1 MEITLKGKRTVVTG
15 ANSGIGEAIAMEF
28 GAAGAR
34 VAVNYVAHPET
45 AAQVVQRIK
54 HAGGDALAVEADV
67 SDAAS
72 VATMFATLDRA
83 WGGVDVLI
91 NNAGI
96 DGPRAVAWEADLA
109 AWRRVLDINLLGAYM
124 CAREALRRMV
134 PARAGVIVNLTSVH
148 ERIPWTGYSA
158 YTASKAGLSM
168 LTQTLAQEAAPS
180 GVRVVAIAPG
190 AIQTPI
196 SRDVWSNP
204 ETLADLLSKIP
215 MGRMGRP
222 EEIAQMA
229 VVLASDVAGY
239 VTGTTVFVDGGMVDY
254 AAFMHGG

>member
-1 MEITLKGKRTVVTG
+1 MFRKPRRSTARIG
-15 ANSGIGEAIAMEF
+15 A
-28 GAAGAR
+28 
-34 VAVNYVAHPET
+34 
-45 AAQVVQRIK
+45 
-54 HAGGDALAVEADV
+54 
-67 SDAAS
+67 
-72 VATMFATLDRA
+72 
-83 WGGVDVLI
+83 GVDVLV

-96 DGPRAVAWEADLA
+96 DGPRAVGWEADLA
-109 AWRRVLDINLLGAYM
+109 AWRRVLDINLFGAYT

-196 SRDVWSNP
+196 SQDVWSNP

-229 VVLASDVAGY
+229 VILASDVAGY

-254 AAFMHGG
+254 AAFMRGG

>member
-1 MEITLKGKRTVVTG
+1 MDITLKGKRAVVTG

-34 VAVNYVAHPET
+34 VAVNYVVHPET
-45 AAQVVQRIK
+45 ADQVVRRIK
-54 HAGGDALAVEADV
+54 QAGGDALAVKADV

-72 VATMFATLDRA
+72 VAAMFATLDGA
-83 WGGVDVLI
+83 WGGVDVLV

-96 DGPRAVAWEADLA
+96 DGPRAAAWEADPA
-109 AWRRVLDINLLGAYM
+109 AWRRVLEINLIGAYI
-124 CAREALRRMV
+124 CAREALRRMI

-168 LTQTLAQEAAPS
+168 LTQTLALEAAPS

-196 SRDVWSNP
+196 SQDVWSNP

-222 EEIAQMA
+222 QEIAQMA

-239 VTGTTVFVDGGMVDY
+239 ITGTTVFVDGGMINY

>member
-1 MEITLKGKRTVVTG
+1 MEITLKGKRAIITG
-15 ANSGIGEAIAMEF
+15 ANSGIGEAIALEF

-34 VAVNYVAHPET
+34 VAVNYVARPE
-45 AAQVVQRIK
+45 AADQVVQRIK
-54 HAGGDALAVEADV
+54 TAGGDALAVAADV

-72 VATMFATLDRA
+72 VAAMFATLDRA
-83 WGGVDVLI
+83 WGGVDVLV

-96 DGPRAVAWEADLA
+96 DGPRAVAWEAEMT
-109 AWRRVLDINLLGAYM
+109 AWRRVLEINLIGAYT
-124 CAREALRRMV
+124 CAREALRRMI
-134 PARAGVIVNLTSVH
+134 PARSGVIVNLSSVH

-168 LTQTLAQEAAPS
+168 LTQTLALEAAPS

-229 VVLASDVAGY
+229 VVLASDAAGY
-239 VTGTTVFVDGGMVDY
+239 VTGTTVFVDGGMTNY

>member
-1 MEITLKGKRTVVTG
+1 MDITLKGKRAVVTG

-34 VAVNYVAHPET
+34 VAVNYVVHPET
-45 AAQVVQRIK
+45 ADQVVQRIK
-54 HAGGDALAVEADV
+54 QAGGDALAVKADV

-72 VATMFATLDRA
+72 VAAMFATLDGA
-83 WGGVDVLI
+83 WGGVDVLV

-96 DGPRAVAWEADLA
+96 DGPRAAAWEADPA
-109 AWRRVLDINLLGAYM
+109 AWRRVLEINLIGAYT
-124 CAREALRRMV
+124 CAREALRRMI
-134 PARAGVIVNLTSVH
+134 PARGGVILNLTSVH

-168 LTQTLAQEAAPS
+168 LTQTLALEAAPS

-204 ETLADLLSKIP
+204 ETLADL
-215 MGRMGRP
+215 
-222 EEIAQMA
+222 
-229 VVLASDVAGY
+229 
-239 VTGTTVFVDGGMVDY
+239 
-254 AAFMHGG
+254 